1 MHVRDVMRP
10 MAEPIDSSDSAQT
23 AAERMRSEDT
33 GCLMVGDR
41 QKIVGMVTDRD
52 LAIRCVAA
60 GKKPSNTP
68 VRDIMSVGVVVC
80 REDETVGE
88 VVERMMELGLMRL
101 PVLDGEGQPVGM
113 VSARDSVR
121 SVPMSK
127 VARNKPAVAHF
138 FKEIPSS
145 SGHMHRVPVHSV
157 YVTEGEGPDG
167 TEKEAIE
174 RLQADRGVGD
184 WSVVADGLEID
195 GKGKG

>member
-10 MAEPIDSSDSAQT
+10 MAEPIDISDTAQT

-41 QKIVGMVTDRD
+41 RHLIGMVTDRD

-60 GKKPSNTP
+60 GRKPSNTP

-101 PVLDGEGQPVGM
+101 PVLDREGQPVGM
-113 VSARDSVR
+113 ISARDSVR

-145 SGHMHRVPVHSV
+145 SGQMHRVPVQSV
-157 YVTEGEGPDG
+157 YVTEAEGP
-167 TEKEAIE
+167 EVARKQAIE
-174 RLQADRGVGD
+174 RLQADRRVAD
-184 WSVVADGLEID
+184 WSAVADGLEVD
-195 GKGKG
+195 EKH